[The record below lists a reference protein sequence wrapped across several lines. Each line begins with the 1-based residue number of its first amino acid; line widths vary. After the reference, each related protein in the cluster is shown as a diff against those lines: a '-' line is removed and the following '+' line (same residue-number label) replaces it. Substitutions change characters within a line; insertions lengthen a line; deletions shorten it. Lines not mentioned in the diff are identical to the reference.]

1 MAGDAGAALFKV
13 YFFPFHN
20 SWYPNTQKKNVC
32 IAVIGYLLG
41 TDYIPGGLKIS
52 FPDEPLSIRIIDITF
67 TV

>member
-41 TDYIPGGLKIS
+41 TDYIFGGLKIS
-52 FPDEPLSIRIIDITF
+52 IPDEPS
-67 TV
+67 